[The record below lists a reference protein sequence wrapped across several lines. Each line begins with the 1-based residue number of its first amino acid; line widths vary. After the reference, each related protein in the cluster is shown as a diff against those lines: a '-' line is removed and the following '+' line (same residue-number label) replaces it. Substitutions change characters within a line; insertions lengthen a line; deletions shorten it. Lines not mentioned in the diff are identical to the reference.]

1 LAKPFL
7 VNQAKRRRCD
17 YFLFLRKQI
26 CSQNVRQDLDDTFV
40 AVDLRVVDE
49 LFELEG
55 VVAADNAVDL
65 LCEAIDREWIIVAT
79 HLAEGGQL
87 YSVGY

>member
-1 LAKPFL
+1 M
-7 VNQAKRRRCD
+7 
-17 YFLFLRKQI
+17 
-26 CSQNVRQDLDDTFV
+26 
-40 AVDLRVVDE
+40 VDE

-55 VVAADNAVDL
+55 VIAADNAVHL
-65 LCEAIDREWIIVAT
+65 LCEVIDREWIIFAT